1 MDAGFGDR
9 GSARK
14 RWNGTRFKS
23 GPRSDQEGERMWEL
37 KRHFVNDK
45 GYR

>member
-1 MDAGFGDR
+1 MDAGFGEIE

-14 RWNGTRFKS
+14 WWNGTRFKS

-37 KRHFVNDK
+37 ERHFVTIK
-45 GYR
+45 I